1 MWTDGPRVVDPPQG
15 MVSLAVP
22 AAVQAVAPDLPRGRR
37 DRGDAAQVRP
47 GGLAAQPLRVIPGRD
62 QQQGRSVRA
71 DAVKAEQA
79 GGAGGDERDDE
90 VIEPVELAVEELHAP
105 AQLPKRDPE
114 RVVRGVTRA
123 GPQGSD
129 RLGQRGSALPGEP
142 GPHLAN

>member
-1 MWTDGPRVVDPPQG
+1 MWTDGARVVDPPQG

-90 VIEPVELAVEELHAP
+90 VIEPVQLAVEELDAP
-105 AQLPKRDPE
+105 AELAQRDAD
-114 RVVRGVTRA
+114 RVLGSIT
-123 GPQGSD
+123 GPG
-129 RLGQRGSALPGEP
+129 
-142 GPHLAN
+142 